1 MAIPNFQAFLL
12 PLLKLADKNAEVRL
26 REAYTVMADEF
37 YLTEEERSALLPSGT
52 QTVIHNRV
60 GWAATALKKA
70 GLLSAV
76 QRGVFQITPEGKRI
90 LAQNLSQIDRHYLM
104 QFPGYMNFKNG
115 YKIDNS
121 SNNATD
127 IFSTDRNET
136 PEEILEKAHASLKE
150 QTLGDLLDS
159 IKNNTPSF
167 FETLVVD
174 TIVKMGYGGSRKEA
188 GKAIG
193 KSGDEGIDGII
204 NEDRLGLD
212 VIYLQAKRYTENS
225 IGRPEIQKFAGALL
239 GKRAKKGIFI
249 TTSDFTPEAKEYVKT
264 IEAKIILI
272 SGKQLVELMW
282 EYNIGL
288 NLAAAYEIKKID
300 VDYFNEATLL

>member
-1 MAIPNFQAFLL
+1 MPIPNFQAFLL
-12 PLLKLADKNAEVRL
+12 PLLKLADRNIEIKL
-26 REAYTVMADEF
+26 REAYSIIADEF
-37 YLTEEERSALLPSGT
+37 HVTESECAELLPSGK
-52 QTVIHNRV
+52 QTIIYNRV
-60 GWAATALKKA
+60 SWAATYLKKT
-70 GLLSAV
+70 GLLSSN
-76 QRGVFQITPEGKRI
+76 QRGIFQITSEGKKV
-90 LAQNLSQIDRHYLM
+90 LAQNLSHIDRHYLT
-104 QFPGYMNFKNG
+104 QFPAYINFRNSIKE
-115 YKIDNS
+115 DNN
-121 SNNATD
+121 NNADSD
-127 IFSTDRNET
+127 IFNEDRNKT

-150 QTLGDLLDS
+150 QILSDLLDS
-159 IKNNTPSF
+159 IKSCTPSF

-188 GKAIG
+188 SKAIG

-249 TTSDFTPEAKEYVKT
+249 TTSGFTTEAKEYVKT
-264 IEAKIILI
+264 IDAKIILI
-272 SGKQLVELMW
+272 PGRQLVELMW

-288 NLAAAYEIKKID
+288 NPSAAYEIKKID
-300 VDYFNEATLL
+300 ADYFEEQI

>member
-1 MAIPNFQAFLL
+1 MQL
-12 PLLKLADKNAEVRL
+12 P
-26 REAYTVMADEF
+26 EF
-37 YLTEEERSALLPSGT
+37 E
-52 QTVIHNRV
+52 
-60 GWAATALKKA
+60 K
-70 GLLSAV
+70 
-76 QRGVFQITPEGKRI
+76 
-90 LAQNLSQIDRHYLM
+90 
-104 QFPGYMNFKNG
+104 FKIGN
-115 YKIDNS
+115 KDNNTS
-121 SNNATD
+121 SD
-127 IFSTDRNET
+127 ISNEDISET

-150 QTLGDLLDS
+150 QTLSDLLDS
-159 IKNNTPSF
+159 IKSCTPSF

-239 GKRAKKGIFI
+239 GKRAKKGVFI
-249 TTSDFTPEAKEYVKT
+249 TTSNFTSEAKEYVKT

-272 SGKQLVELMW
+272 SGRQLVELMW

-288 NLAAAYEIKKID
+288 NPAAAYEIKKID
-300 VDYFNEATLL
+300 VDYFDEQI